1 MKIDDIKDK
10 IQEEY
15 LKEVMS
21 DYTNPRNVEW
31 RNSLRALAE
40 EDASELESF
49 IWNEL
54 SELEYHKDKYY
65 DAIEFITYLYND
77 EILDIM
83 KKGMNM
89 NDEEF
94 DAYVKEEYISQYGE
108 DEITFR
114 YIVDGYAFDNH
125 YWFDDAVREFVDKV
139 YFDY

>member
-15 LKEVMS
+15 LKYVMR
-21 DYTNPRNVEW
+21 DYTNPRNAEW

-40 EDASELESF
+40 VDVGELEEY
-49 IWNEL
+49 IWSEL
-54 SELEYHKDKYY
+54 SEREYHEDKYY
-65 DAIEFITYLYND
+65 DAIEYITYLYND

-83 KKGMNM
+83 KKEMDM
-89 NDEEF
+89 TDDEF
-94 DAYVKEEYISQYGE
+94 DAYVEEFIAEYGG
-108 DEITFR
+108 DREIPFR

-125 YWFDDAVREFVDKV
+125 YWFDDAVRAFVSKV